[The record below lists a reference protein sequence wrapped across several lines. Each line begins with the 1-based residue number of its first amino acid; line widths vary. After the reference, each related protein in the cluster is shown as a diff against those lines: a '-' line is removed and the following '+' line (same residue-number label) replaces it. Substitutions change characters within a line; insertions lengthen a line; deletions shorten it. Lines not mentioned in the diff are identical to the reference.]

1 MIYILLIVFK
11 ILYIIVLL
19 KRKGMRG
26 MAYVISLQGPMASGK
41 TTLAKKLELHGLSVI
56 YENPYPIV
64 EKRKQLNLD
73 MNSKEGF
80 IANQKMFIEAKIKEF
95 QNAKGSVVI
104 FDRGPE
110 DIEFYTIFYPT
121 TIGKEWDI
129 ETELKDELYKLKDE
143 LYKLRECRSDA
154 IFYLDVSESNLY
166 DRKNNDRTRNRSTFE
181 EQFYVDTNRLSA
193 DTLGVYFM
201 KWLKGRGL

>member
-1 MIYILLIVFK
+1 
-11 ILYIIVLL
+11 
-19 KRKGMRG
+19 

-41 TTLAKKLELHGLSVI
+41 TTLAKRLERCGLSVI

-80 IANQKMFIEAKIKEF
+80 IINQKMFMEAKIKEF
-95 QNAKGSVVI
+95 QNVKGSVVI

-110 DIEFYTIFYPT
+110 DIEFYTLFYPMV
-121 TIGKEWDI
+121 IGKDWDI
-129 ETELKDELYKLKDE
+129 ETELKDE

-154 IFYLDVSESNLY
+154 IFYLDGSESNLY

-181 EQFYVDTNRLSA
+181 ELFKLVETEKDWYKQFLVTYVDTNRLSVDA
-193 DTLGVYFM
+193 LESYFM
-201 KWLKGRGL
+201 KWLKGRAV